1 MLFKGRHSLL
11 WDTVDQK
18 QFFPFKSIRKST
30 SLAEYRTLS
39 KRPVPQDSGFLKQRH
54 LLRTLAKV
62 C

>member
-30 SLAEYRTLS
+30 SLAECSATVLCPRTVGS
-39 KRPVPQDSGFLKQRH
+39 
-54 LLRTLAKV
+54 
-62 C
+62 